1 MVVVV
6 VGIYRWRPQ
15 VRPARFTMFPS
26 LTRLQ
31 NAQSC
36 APPVS
41 DWVKSPP
48 KRDRQL
54 DKAPLELSYPNFYCF
69 SLFSSAFISNALTSS
84 PLIGHFVVVVVRQL
98 GNVLTISLRL
108 HQEFRLSGATEKDQ
122 PVPLAYLH
130 RVCERAVDKE
140 AQFHP
145 KMFCYGLNETIR

>member
-1 MVVVV
+1 MVVV

-84 PLIGHFVVVVVRQL
+84 PLIGHFLLLLLCGSWAMFWPFPSVCTKNL
-98 GNVLTISLRL
+98 GCLGPPKRINRFPWLICIEYANGQSIRRPNFTQRC
-108 HQEFRLSGATEKDQ
+108 FAT
-122 PVPLAYLH
+122 V
-130 RVCERAVDKE
+130 
-140 AQFHP
+140 
-145 KMFCYGLNETIR
+145 